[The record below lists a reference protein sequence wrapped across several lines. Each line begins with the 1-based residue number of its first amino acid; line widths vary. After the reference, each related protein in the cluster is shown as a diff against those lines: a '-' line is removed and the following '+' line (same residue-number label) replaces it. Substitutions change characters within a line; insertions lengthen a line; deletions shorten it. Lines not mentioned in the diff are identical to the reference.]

1 MKKTYIPYVVFVIFI
16 VTLFIFNIYRNNIK
30 HESSTLNDY
39 NYNENKTENPNTTE
53 DFENFY
59 YMVKEKNNEI
69 FLFDNNMNILKKL
82 NINFVGLREYDK
94 KIFEQGISF
103 DNIGDVYSLMEDF
116 SN

>member
-1 MKKTYIPYVVFVIFI
+1 MGKG
-16 VTLFIFNIYRNNIK
+16 RR
-30 HESSTLNDY
+30 
-39 NYNENKTENPNTTE
+39 E
-53 DFENFY
+53 DFSG
-59 YMVKEKNNEI
+59 
-69 FLFDNNMNILKKL
+69 KKL